1 MTSRAG
7 LVRVAEPIKVWPGK
21 SINTRSHECSEATGP
36 GGIWVI
42 SPSGEHLGTIL
53 VPENTGNM
61 TWGSED
67 WHTLFIPSSTSLY
80 TIRTT
85 VGPRRE
91 PYMR

>member
-1 MTSRAG
+1 
-7 LVRVAEPIKVWPGK
+7 
-21 SINTRSHECSEATGP
+21 
-36 GGIWVI
+36 
-42 SPSGEHLGTIL
+42 

-61 TWGSED
+61 SWGGED

-80 TIRTT
+80 AIRTT